1 MLEGFATA
9 MGLGRRN
16 TNETDNNVLPALGKN
31 INQQQMPGDRG
42 DGDDDTEWMLVTDGA
57 TRGAARAVSQ
67 TQEGE
72 Q

>member
-1 MLEGFATA
+1 MLEGIATA

-16 TNETDNNVLPALGKN
+16 ADDPTDDGLTAPGTT
-31 INQQQMPGDRG
+31 INQQQMPGERG
-42 DGDDDTEWMLVTDGA
+42 EGGDDDTEWQLVMAGA

-72 Q
+72 